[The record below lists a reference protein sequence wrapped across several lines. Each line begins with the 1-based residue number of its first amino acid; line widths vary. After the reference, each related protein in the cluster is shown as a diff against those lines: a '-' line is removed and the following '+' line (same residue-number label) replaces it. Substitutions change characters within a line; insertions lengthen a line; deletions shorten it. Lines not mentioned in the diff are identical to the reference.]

1 MMAGTGGLGEGGDD
15 TQNKFY
21 SPLDEAKM
29 SGNVLKTRTNIANP
43 SFQNNANV
51 KKRSVNINA
60 NNDFTAA
67 GLSHMPTKHIPM
79 MKK

>member
-1 MMAGTGGLGEGGDD
+1 
-15 TQNKFY
+15 
-21 SPLDEAKM
+21 M
-29 SGNVLKTRTNIANP
+29 SGNVLKTRTNIAIQ